1 MEEMPYELKLK
12 IIGSTCKNI
21 KNINKEYNKISKEIN
36 KKAEK
41 IQKTYRRHRIKE
53 ILESKIY
60 GREELKYESE
70 ELWGRS
76 GELIE
81 KLHSYIKYSKYI
93 QKKIQELL

>member
-1 MEEMPYELKLK
+1 TQY
-12 IIGSTCKNI
+12 I
-21 KNINKEYNKISKEIN
+21 KNLHNIYK
-36 KKAEK
+36 
-41 IQKTYRRHRIKE
+41 KTYRMRE

-60 GREELKYESE
+60 GREELKYPGE

-81 KLHSYIKYSKYI
+81 KLHSYIKYNKYI